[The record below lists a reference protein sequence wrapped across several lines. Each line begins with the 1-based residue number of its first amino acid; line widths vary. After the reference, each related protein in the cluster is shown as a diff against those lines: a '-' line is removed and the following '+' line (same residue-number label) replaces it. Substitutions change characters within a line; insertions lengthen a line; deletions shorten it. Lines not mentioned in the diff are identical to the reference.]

1 MSVNV
6 CMCFFLSHLSLALA
20 LRIVTVLVLAAVKC
34 VVARAKP
41 LGGYFVYGTT
51 FRLNFSNV
59 PTDKAIVC

>member
-1 MSVNV
+1 MYVLFSQSS
-6 CMCFFLSHLSLALA
+6 LSRSRS